1 MISLS
6 INYNRAFNSK
16 GGPDLSLPFDALI
29 TIQDYSVLCCSAEH
43 IQIDVRVDAQYSMV
57 NFNWYTSQNA
67 TQTQT
72 LNNGET
78 QKIANDQDDTP
89 TIASTVAGNVHVIHF
104 SLSEMKNMQ
113 PEKLKNEIKNR
124 VRAIL
129 NNSESS
135 SKYYKRSSNSKDDT
149 QVEVVVQDETDTP
162 NLYCVCRRG
171 HDSILA
177 TQLLLQLGFQNVY
190 NVKGGL
196 TAWKDTVDP
205 AFPMY

>member
-1 MISLS
+1 M
-6 INYNRAFNSK
+6 R
-16 GGPDLSLPFDALI
+16 
-29 TIQDYSVLCCSAEH
+29 DYSVLCCTQEH

-57 NFNWYTSQNA
+57 NFNWYASQYA
-67 TQTQT
+67 APTQTQ
-72 LNNGET
+72 NNVKTHEKT
-78 QKIANDQDDTP
+78 QEIASNHDNTP
-89 TIASTVAGNVHVIHF
+89 TQSLIASTVARNVRVIHF

-113 PEKLKNEIKNR
+113 PEKLKNEITNR

-135 SKYYKRSSNSKDDT
+135 SKYHKGSSNSNDNT
-149 QVEVVVQDETDTP
+149 QVEDEVQDENDVP

-177 TQLLLQLGFQNVY
+177 TQLLLQLGFQNVF

>member
-1 MISLS
+1 M
-6 INYNRAFNSK
+6 
-16 GGPDLSLPFDALI
+16 
-29 TIQDYSVLCCSAEH
+29 QDYSVLCCSQEH

-57 NFNWYTSQNA
+57 NFNWYASQYA
-67 TQTQT
+67 TPTKT
-72 LNNGET
+72 LNNGKT
-78 QKIANDQDDTP
+78 QEIRQEIAKNHDNTP
-89 TIASTVAGNVHVIHF
+89 TQSLIASTVASYVRVIHF

-113 PEKLKNEIKNR
+113 PEKLKNEITNR

-135 SKYYKRSSNSKDDT
+135 SKYYKRSSNSNDDA
-149 QVEVVVQDETDTP
+149 QVEVDLQDESDIP

-177 TQLLLQLGFQNVY
+177 TQLLLQLGFQNVF

>member
-1 MISLS
+1 M
-6 INYNRAFNSK
+6 
-16 GGPDLSLPFDALI
+16 
-29 TIQDYSVLCCSAEH
+29 
-43 IQIDVRVDAQYSMV
+43 
-57 NFNWYTSQNA
+57 

-72 LNNGET
+72 LNDGKAQGKKKEIENT
-78 QKIANDQDDTP
+78 HDNTP
-89 TIASTVAGNVHVIHF
+89 APSVIASTVANNVRVVHF

-135 SKYYKRSSNSKDDT
+135 SKNCKRSSNSNDET
-149 QVEVVVQDETDTP
+149 QVEVVVQDESDIP